1 MITVSPAA
9 PISRAESTIL
19 ALLVLAQV
27 VIFLVPLIVLGQA
40 IGWPASLRLPAADA
54 LPLIARNAGA
64 VQIGYWGYLL
74 TAIAMVPLVIALR
87 RFAHAK
93 GVAGLLVDTM
103 AVLGIAAAVLKT
115 LGIVRWLIAM
125 PNLALLYSGTVDPAM
140 RKMIE
145 VSYVTLN
152 SYAGSVGELL
162 GVQLFS
168 GIWLVLLGVTL
179 MRAGLR
185 LNGIASMVAG
195 SGFAMTALRS
205 LFPSLEILSAIMPPL
220 ALGWFLVLAVA
231 LWRAR

>member
-1 MITVSPAA
+1 MNTASSAA
-9 PISRAESTIL
+9 PMSRAETTIL
-19 ALLVLAQV
+19 VLLLLAQV
-27 VIFLVPLIVLGQA
+27 VLFLIPLIVLGQA
-40 IGWPASLRLPAADA
+40 IGWPASLRLSAAEA
-54 LPLIARNAGA
+54 LPLIAQNARA

-74 TAIAMVPLVIALR
+74 TAIAMVPLAIALR

-93 GVAGLLVDTM
+93 GVAGLVVDTM

-125 PNLALLYSGTVDPAM
+125 PNLALLYSNTVDPVM

-145 VSYVTLN
+145 VSYLTLN

-168 GIWLVLLGVTL
+168 GMWLVLLGVTL
-179 MRAGLR
+179 IGAGLR
-185 LNGIASMVAG
+185 LNGNASIVVG
-195 SGFAMTALRS
+195 LGFAATALRS
-205 LFPSLEILSAIMPPL
+205 LIPSLEILSAIMPPL